1 MSDIKIMRKQIED
14 SMSVVSN
21 LEVRKS
27 KVSER
32 VFHFNCT
39 VPGRIVDVN
48 HVSGYMTVNKSGNFE
63 NNGLDFDWVVTI
75 ERGGKFIE
83 RHMKDSP
90 LRMRIH
96 ASLIKDLITEID
108 FNDNIPEVEVVEDD
122 MQIHKNA
129 VPSVALPEVD
139 HSESN
144 KRIQELVQAGGP
156 LEMPEFLRR

>member
-1 MSDIKIMRKQIED
+1 MSDIKRMRKQIED
-14 SMSVVSN
+14 SMSVVTN

-39 VPGRIVDVN
+39 VPGRLVDVN
-48 HVSGYMTVNKSGNFE
+48 HVSGFMKVNKSGNFE
-63 NNGLDFDWVVTI
+63 NTGLDFDWVVTI

-83 RHMKDSP
+83 RHMKDTP
-90 LRMRIH
+90 LRRRIH

-108 FNDNIPEVEVVEDD
+108 FNNDIKEIEVVEDD

-129 VPSVALPEVD
+129 VSSVALPEPEVL
-139 HSESN
+139 
-144 KRIQELVQAGGP
+144 QQGGP

>member
-1 MSDIKIMRKQIED
+1 
-14 SMSVVSN
+14 MSVVTN

-39 VPGRIVDVN
+39 VPGRLVDVN
-48 HVSGYMTVNKSGNFE
+48 HVSGFMKVNKSGNFE
-63 NNGLDFDWVVTI
+63 NTGLDFDWVVTI

-83 RHMKDSP
+83 RHMKDTP
-90 LRMRIH
+90 LRRRIH
-96 ASLIKDLITEID
+96 ASLVKDLITEID

-122 MQIHKNA
+122 MQIHK
-129 VPSVALPEVD
+129 VALPEVD

>member
-1 MSDIKIMRKQIED
+1 MSDIKRMRKQIED

-27 KVSER
+27 KVAER

-39 VPGRIVDVN
+39 VPGRLVDVN
-48 HVSGYMTVNKSGNFE
+48 HVSGFIKVNESGNFE
-63 NNGLDFDWVVTI
+63 NTGSDFDWVVTF

-83 RHMKDSP
+83 RHMKDTP
-90 LRMRIH
+90 LRRKIH

-108 FNDNIPEVEVVEDD
+108 FNNDIKEIEVVEDD

-129 VPSVALPEVD
+129 VSSVALPEPEVL
-139 HSESN
+139 
-144 KRIQELVQAGGP
+144 QQGGP

>member
-14 SMSVVSN
+14 SMSIVKN

-48 HVSGYMTVNKSGNFE
+48 HVSGFMKVNESGNFE
-63 NNGLDFDWVVTI
+63 NTGLDFDWVVTI

-108 FNDNIPEVEVVEDD
+108 FNNDIKEVEVVEDD

-129 VPSVALPEVD
+129 APSVALPEVD